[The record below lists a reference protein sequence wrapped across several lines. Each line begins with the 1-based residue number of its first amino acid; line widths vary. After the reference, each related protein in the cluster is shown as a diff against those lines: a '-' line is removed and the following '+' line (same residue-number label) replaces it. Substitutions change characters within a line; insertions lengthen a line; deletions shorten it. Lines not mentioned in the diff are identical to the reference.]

1 MSKGKLTYLHQV
13 STTNI
18 EGDNVIV
25 HEESVSKGTNGLAFK
40 YYHKDNK
47 KKEKILARQEQDGT
61 FTLVT
66 IVNDKKDEKKELTKE
81 QLLKEIS
88 KIKNLQF
95 AIDYFKTQKGG
106 RRGSRRRS
114 KKRSMGSKRRSMKRS
129 MGSRRR
135 SMKRSIGSRRR
146 SMKRSVGSRKRS
158 MRRSLGSK
166 KRSMRRSIRSRKR
179 SMRRSMRR

>member
-25 HEESVSKGTNGLAFK
+25 HEESVSKGPNGLAFK

-81 QLLKEIS
+81 QLLKENTNLKLRIEQLETQ
-88 KIKNLQF
+88 IKNLTDQN
-95 AIDYFKTQKGG
+95 IELQSKEKDY
-106 RRGSRRRS
+106 
-114 KKRSMGSKRRSMKRS
+114 KKKLK
-129 MGSRRR
+129 
-135 SMKRSIGSRRR
+135 IF
-146 SMKRSVGSRKRS
+146 
-158 MRRSLGSK
+158 LL
-166 KRSMRRSIRSRKR
+166 
-179 SMRRSMRR
+179 